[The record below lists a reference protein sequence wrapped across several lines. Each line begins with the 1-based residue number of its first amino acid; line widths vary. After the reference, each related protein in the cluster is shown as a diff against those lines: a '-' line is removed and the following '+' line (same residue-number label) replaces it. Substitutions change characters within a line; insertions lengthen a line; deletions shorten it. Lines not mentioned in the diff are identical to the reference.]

1 MNRAAGKTGRG
12 MEGCGCVVRANHV
25 GGPLVLQVGWGD
37 ALIDQNIGRE
47 GCGLETSFAQRFLT
61 PLFSTSSSNRT
72 APLSPSSL
80 PAFEPAFRLDSQLFG
95 FPLTVFFQTVSRA
108 CFLTLPEL
116 HGKPLRFAFKVTSAT
131 CFPGPLT
138 VVALLTQRFTHWH
151 CTLLLKEFQG
161 PSRAN

>member
-1 MNRAAGKTGRG
+1 VWPTLGSVCVHV
-12 MEGCGCVVRANHV
+12 CGCAHTHTHTHTHPNIPAMGGKAQDCTSELLCVMAVACAFV
-25 GGPLVLQVGWGD
+25 GAQGDLYSCARGPL
-37 ALIDQNIGRE
+37 
-47 GCGLETSFAQRFLT
+47 
-61 PLFSTSSSNRT
+61 
-72 APLSPSSL
+72 PSSL